1 MLSSRLIKNVIIL
14 FVIVFAFSQINFAQ
28 ESKDSKQ
35 ITDIVSTLKQK
46 ILLSNEQETKIIGIL
61 TELKANVSA
70 KPENKSSL
78 IKEAQSKLESLLDK
92 RQKMKYDILRNDF
105 WQQIAG

>member
-1 MLSSRLIKNVIIL
+1 MLSSRLIKNTIIL
-14 FVIVFAFSQINFAQ
+14 FVIVIAFAQISFAQ
-28 ESKDSKQ
+28 EVKDSKQ

-46 ILLSNEQETKIIGIL
+46 ILLNSDQETKIIGIL

-78 IKEAQSKLESLLDK
+78 IKDAQSKLESLLDK
-92 RQKMKYDILRNDF
+92 RQKMKYDILKNDF